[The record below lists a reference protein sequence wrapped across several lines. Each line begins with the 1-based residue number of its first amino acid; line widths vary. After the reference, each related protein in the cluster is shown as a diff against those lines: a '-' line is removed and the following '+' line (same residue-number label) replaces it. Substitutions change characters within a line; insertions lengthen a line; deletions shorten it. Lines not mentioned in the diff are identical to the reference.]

1 MEEES
6 SCYLLSQM
14 HWFRFVQFHMK
25 SPQTWKQGC
34 QAIAYPVCEVLGFL
48 LIELDDSLER
58 TENNLKSFAGAENN
72 NLGKVES

>member
-1 MEEES
+1 
-6 SCYLLSQM
+6 
-14 HWFRFVQFHMK
+14 MK